1 MSSKRH
7 ILTLSC
13 VNRPGIVAKVA
24 AALFDGGFNI
34 LDAQQFDDVE
44 TGDFFMRVVFNA
56 SAPEANV
63 EDLRETF
70 KAIAI
75 GFAMSWSMRPVDQ
88 LKRVVLMVSRFDH
101 CLVDLLYRW
110 RSGEL
115 AMDPVA
121 IIANYPRETYAHI
134 DFGDI
139 PFHHLPI
146 TRQTKMEQE
155 AQAWEIIKSAKADL
169 VILARYM
176 QILSDGF
183 TAKLQGRC
191 VNIHH
196 SFLPGFKGARPYH
209 QAHAR
214 GVKLIGATAH
224 FVTSDLDEGPIIEQD
239 VERISHRDTPEDLVR
254 KGRDIERRV
263 LARAIANVLDDRVLL
278 EPRQD
283 RGVPRVEGRNR
294 TPLPG
299 ADKRVRIWRR
309 RNPCPRASRPAG
321 ACGYWRGRDA
331 AVAQPRGSAAWFD
344 QRLQCAC
351 WRRGDHHGAGGAER
365 GRPAIFFCDWRCDQ
379 PCPISRRMAKRHGN
393 QHRATHSRRRGLP
406 LRRSPRNDRFPE
418 PGERLMAR

>member
-1 MSSKRH
+1 VSSTRH

-13 VNRPGIVAKVA
+13 VNRPGIVAKVSA
-24 AALFDGGFNI
+24 TLFDGGFNI
-34 LDAQQFDDVE
+34 LDAQQFDDIK

-56 SAPEANV
+56 GAPEVNV

-70 KAIAI
+70 KAIAL
-75 GFAMSWSMRPVDQ
+75 GFAMTWSMRPVDQ
-88 LKRVVLMVSRFDH
+88 RKRVVLMVSRFDH

-115 AMDPVA
+115 RMDPVA
-121 IIANYPRETYAHI
+121 IIANYPRGTYAHI
-134 DFGDI
+134 NFGDI

-183 TAKLQGRC
+183 TAKLEGRC

-239 VERISHRDTPEDLVR
+239 VERITHRDTPGDLVR

-263 LARAIANVLDDRVLL
+263 LARAIANVLEDRVLL
-278 EPRQD
+278 NH
-283 RGVPRVEGRNR
+283 GKTVVFEG
-294 TPLPG
+294 
-299 ADKRVRIWRR
+299 
-309 RNPCPRASRPAG
+309 
-321 ACGYWRGRDA
+321 
-331 AVAQPRGSAAWFD
+331 
-344 QRLQCAC
+344 
-351 WRRGDHHGAGGAER
+351 
-365 GRPAIFFCDWRCDQ
+365 
-379 PCPISRRMAKRHGN
+379 
-393 QHRATHSRRRGLP
+393 
-406 LRRSPRNDRFPE
+406 
-418 PGERLMAR
+418 